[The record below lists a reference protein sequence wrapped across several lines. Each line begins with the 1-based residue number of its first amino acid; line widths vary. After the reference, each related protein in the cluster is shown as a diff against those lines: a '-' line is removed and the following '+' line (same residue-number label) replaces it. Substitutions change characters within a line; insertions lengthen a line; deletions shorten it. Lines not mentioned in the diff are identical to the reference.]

1 MFNPLLLRGVDYTY
15 ERMEFFILEKWTAS
29 HPAVNGLSV
38 HLHWSHSQVNDWYQI
53 RTRTFKIL
61 SLSLQVGIY
70 GAVCYWNCVSH
81 MFVVWFL
88 HTLAYCGSSFP
99 SLGCQTEIEG
109 AVWCG
114 VEDHGKYTSERKEVS
129 NMSQP
134 WPEGCC
140 VGPEG
145 ECFVHA
151 ADCAVLLRAVIFG
164 LSQHHLNE
172 NSQPVQYSLG
182 MAVRLVMPQ
191 TWSYCSKVDTI
202 SFCREWIHDSTLSS
216 P

>member
-1 MFNPLLLRGVDYTY
+1 MFNPLLRGMDYTC
-15 ERMEFFILEKWTAS
+15 ERMEIFILEKWTAS

-53 RTRTFKIL
+53 WTRTFKIL
-61 SLSLQVGIY
+61 SLSLLVGTY
-70 GAVCYWNCVSH
+70 GAVCYWNCVPH
-81 MFVVWFL
+81 MFVAWFL
-88 HTLAYCGSSFP
+88 RTLAYCVSSFP

-109 AVWCG
+109 AVWRG
-114 VEDHGKYTSERKEVS
+114 VEDHGQYTLERKEVS

-145 ECFVHA
+145 ECCAHA
-151 ADCAVLLRAVIFG
+151 SDCAVLLRAVIFG
-164 LSQHHLNE
+164 LSQHQLNE
-172 NSQPVQYSLG
+172 NSQPAQYSLD
-182 MAVRLVMPQ
+182 MTMRLVRPEN
-191 TWSYCSKVDTI
+191 WSYHCGKVNTI
-202 SFCREWIHDSTLSS
+202 SFCHEWIHDLTLSS